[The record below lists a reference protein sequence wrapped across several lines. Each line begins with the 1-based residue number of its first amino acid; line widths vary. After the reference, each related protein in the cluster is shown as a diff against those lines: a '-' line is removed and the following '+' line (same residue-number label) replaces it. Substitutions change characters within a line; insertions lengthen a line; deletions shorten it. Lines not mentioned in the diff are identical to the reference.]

1 MQNKFTSRRKEDIF
15 SFPSRHVSVSR
26 LICFTLHKVAL
37 ILCGHSPNYISTYGW
52 NPSPPQYLCGL
63 QSQGTW
69 TSQHEEVR
77 TFPIPLRLR
86 IELNSSD
93 IPVALATNIHSGCI
107 TNAVF
112 CLCHSGWWS
121 SLILSPRIGESGV
134 KDCVFEVLKHSLA
147 LSWIFI
153 TRVFG
158 GHVPEGAVCQQRH
171 KAVFLAACDQ

>member
-112 CLCHSGWWS
+112 CLCHSADRLVVKSDFEPKNRRIRSEGLCFWS
-121 SLILSPRIGESGV
+121 PEALPSFVVNFHHQGVWRPCAWGGCLSAE
-134 KDCVFEVLKHSLA
+134 A
-147 LSWIFI
+147 
-153 TRVFG
+153 
-158 GHVPEGAVCQQRH
+158 
-171 KAVFLAACDQ
+171 